1 MRLTIVTCLLLL
13 MPQANG
19 QKDGVYSER
28 YRPQFHFS
36 PRSGW
41 IGDPN
46 GLFSHR
52 GIYHLFWWGHAESA
66 DLVHWRELPYPMTGD
81 DGSFKYFSGSVV
93 MDYQNSSGLGD
104 GKNPP
109 MVAVYTAHGADRADD
124 QRLSSST
131 DHRTFRYFKGSPVLP
146 AHPSGERD
154 PGIFWHKP
162 SRRWVMTTV
171 IPEQHQI
178 RFHTSEDLKS
188 WTYQSTF
195 GPLGATS
202 ENWELPDLFELPC
215 EGPKGGTKW
224 VMLCGVGPNKVQQFN
239 GDFDGSRFVPDDET
253 LSFMTRGAD
262 PDGSIFADFEAKAP
276 REWAGETEAYQS
288 GTAPAGVAGFFG
300 EGVLASK
307 PGRTGRILSA
317 PFAIHENCLNFLLG
331 GSGRAGV
338 NLLIDGKIECS
349 SSVPN
354 TPKLRWT
361 GWNVSRWAGR
371 EARIEVFNDDPHGG
385 VVLDQP
391 TFSSTLMNTGR
402 EHARWLD
409 WGSDFYA
416 ARAIRNPEGDGRID
430 GLMAWMG
437 NWKYANQVPTS
448 WGRGTLS
455 IPRTLRL
462 APAADGHRICQ
473 SPFPAL
479 AALRGP
485 AVEEASIEI
494 RGNIPLPSFKPAANH
509 YEFEAEFR
517 FARGGMPFGFELC
530 AGNSD
535 KVVLGFDPIT
545 SNVFLDRRKSGDVG
559 FSPDFPQIDTAPLR
573 AGPELLKL
581 HVFVDQSTIE
591 VFVNDGEAVMSSLI
605 FPSPDAR
612 GIRLFADGK
621 GCRLQ
626 RFKGWNLESIWKDPQ
641 VGPVQDGN

>member
-66 DLVHWRELPYPMTGD
+66 DLVRWRELPYPMTGD

-93 MDYQNSSGLGD
+93 MDYQNFSGLGD

-109 MVAVYTAHGADRADD
+109 MVAVYTAHGTDRADD
-124 QRLSSST
+124 QRLSYST

-215 EGPKGGTKW
+215 EGAKGGTKW
-224 VMLCGVGPNKVQQFN
+224 VMLCGVGPNKVQHFT
-239 GDFDGSRFVPDDET
+239 GDFDGTRFIPDNDT
-253 LSFMTRGAD
+253 ISNLTRGSD
-262 PDGSIFADFEAKAP
+262 VDGEVF
-276 REWAGETEAYQS
+276 
-288 GTAPAGVAGFFG
+288 AGFENG
-300 EGVLASK
+300 LPGGWSGNSDAYEAAGASDAASGLLGKGMLSSK
-307 PGRTGRILSA
+307 PAKTGRLVSP
-317 PFAIHENCLNFLLG
+317 PFTIHQNCINFLLG
-331 GSGRAGV
+331 GYGRENPAEV
-338 NLLIDGKIECS
+338 NLLIGDKKIRS
-349 SSVPN
+349 STVQD
-354 TPKLRWT
+354 TRKLRWN
-361 GWNVSRWAGR
+361 GWDVSDLIGR
-371 EARIEVFNDDPHGG
+371 EARIEVVQRDPQGRLFMDH
-385 VVLDQP
+385 L
-391 TFSSTLMNTGR
+391 TFSDILMNTGR
-402 EHARWLD
+402 EHARWID

-416 ARAIRNPEGDGRID
+416 ARAIRDSDRDGRVD
-430 GLMAWMG
+430 GMIAWMG
-437 NWKYANQVPTS
+437 NWKYANHVPTS

-455 IPRTLRL
+455 IPRTIRL
-462 APAADGHRICQ
+462 AAAPGGLRIFQ
-473 SPFPAL
+473 SPIASL
-479 AALRGP
+479 KQLRSETVTLGP
-485 AVEEASIEI
+485 MEI
-494 RGNIPLPSFKPAANH
+494 NGTIPLPSFTPKENQ
-509 YEFEAEFR
+509 YEFEAEF
-517 FARGGMPFGFELC
+517 ARASDGAFGIEVC
-530 AGNSD
+530 AGSAN
-535 KVVLGFDPIT
+535 KVVLGFDPAT
-545 SNVFLDRRKSGDVG
+545 SHVFLDRRKSGDVG
-559 FSPDFPQIDTAPLR
+559 FSPDFPTIDTAPL
-573 AGPELLKL
+573 AKSSAPLKL
-581 HVFVDQSTIE
+581 HVFVDHSSIE
-591 VFVNDGEAVMSSLI
+591 VFVNDGERVLSSLI
-605 FPSPDAR
+605 FPAPEDR
-612 GIRLFADGK
+612 GIRLFSNAK
-621 GCRLQ
+621 GCRLIS
-626 RFKGWNLESIWKDPQ
+626 FKAWDLKSIW
-641 VGPVQDGN
+641 QDSDKNAR